1 VWILPCFTGLTFH
14 PVGLIF
20 SFQSA
25 SGGKLN
31 PYRINL
37 IIACVIGILLVG
49 CSPRGDEHESDEFR
63 VIMVMDMAGLG
74 DKGFNDAGWAGVQRA
89 VSELGIK
96 ARYLQSNEQADYVPN
111 LELAAQEADAVVAMG
126 FLMIDAVRTVATL
139 HPETSFIF
147 VDGEIPGDNIASFD
161 FKAQEGAFL
170 AGILAAMTSK
180 TGKVGTILG
189 MDIPPVRAYE
199 VGFRAGI
206 LTANVR
212 EGLDVEYVSATV
224 GDFNNPSRGK
234 AMAQGLIAQGADVV
248 LQLAGNTGLGVI
260 EAVREANGQVWAIGA
275 DLDQDDLAA
284 GKVLVSILKRIDVAV
299 FDAICDAKDGN
310 LKPGHRWVGL
320 AEGATGL
327 SEMRHS
333 RKDIS
338 ARALKMVDRAR
349 ERIGKGKIAVP
360 FQVEDLGRFQAPE
373 I

>member
-1 VWILPCFTGLTFH
+1 M
-14 PVGLIF
+14 
-20 SFQSA
+20 
-25 SGGKLN
+25 N
-31 PYRINL
+31 PYRIKL

-49 CSPRGDEHESDEFR
+49 CSPRGDEDESDEFR

-89 VSELGIK
+89 VSELGVK

-111 LELAAQEADAVVAMG
+111 LGLAAQEADAVVAMG
-126 FLMIDAVRTVATL
+126 FLMIDAVRTVAPL

-224 GDFNNPSRGK
+224 GNFNNPSRGK
-234 AMAQGLIAQGADVV
+234 ALAQGLIAQGADVV

-260 EAVREANGQVWAIGA
+260 EAVRESNGQVWAIGA
-275 DLDQDDLAA
+275 DLDQDDLAP
-284 GKVLVSILKRIDVAV
+284 GKILVSILKRIDVAV
-299 FDAICDAKDGN
+299 FDAIQDSKN
-310 LKPGHRWVGL
+310 RQLQPGHRWVGI

-327 SEMRHS
+327 SKMRYTRRDLS
-333 RKDIS
+333 E
-338 ARALKMVDRAR
+338 RALEMVEGALDGIR
-349 ERIGKGKIAVP
+349 KGKISVP
-360 FQVEDLGRFQAPE
+360 FQVEELVRFQAPE